1 GDRRAQQ
8 HSPAR
13 FDVLWITQ
21 DSRQTWNGQFER
33 FVREHQGKTVAL
45 FCDRGFDRVSD
56 RVNASVGGDQ
66 QRLRN
71 RERGIQNGDT
81 GGGLGIEAR
90 HFLVRLLVGNERG
103 GLAFTAGSGGRR
115 NRDQRQ
121 HRLGRP

>member
-1 GDRRAQQ
+1 
-8 HSPAR
+8 
-13 FDVLWITQ
+13 
-21 DSRQTWNGQFER
+21 
-33 FVREHQGKTVAL
+33 AL

-121 HRLGRP
+121 HRLGRPADSPKILDAPAVRQEKIAAFRRVHAAAPAQTHNQ